1 MIGKTFGKLTV
12 LEEVA
17 ERTKDRRIQ
26 YRCSCECGGKSTNT
40 GKSLRTGQTKSCG
53 CIYGQA
59 LFKENAARRHPLY
72 RTYSAMKTR
81 CYNPNHEWFSH
92 YGGRGIKVCARWLNS
107 FWDFVEDMGER
118 PEGHTIDR
126 IDNDMGYEPSNVKWS
141 TRKEQA
147 NNRRPNSGWRK
158 NKCQGV

>member
-1 MIGKTFGKLTV
+1 
-12 LEEVA
+12 
-17 ERTKDRRIQ
+17 
-26 YRCSCECGGKSTNT
+26 
-40 GKSLRTGQTKSCG
+40 
-53 CIYGQA
+53 
-59 LFKENAARRHPLY
+59 
-72 RTYSAMKTR
+72 MKTR